1 MLLGLGAAEH
11 RLALGHVDQ
20 EVRRGAAAVVAV
32 EEVPH
37 LGALQRALLGQL
49 ADRRLGGRLPRFDAA
64 ARQHGVLTTVE
75 ATLDHE
81 HLRAA
86 HHHGHGTRHRAP
98 ERCAGHYFLPA
109 FSPLGALDNAA
120 MKASCGTSTRPTI
133 FIRFLPSFCFSSS
146 LRLRVM
152 SPP

>member
-1 MLLGLGAAEH
+1 M
-11 RLALGHVDQ
+11 
-20 EVRRGAAAVVAV
+20 VVV
-32 EEVPH
+32 EEVLH
-37 LGALQRALLGQL
+37 LGALQRALLRQL
-49 ADRRLGGRLPRFDAA
+49 ADRGVGGGLPRFDAA
-64 ARQHGVLTTVE
+64 ARQHGVLTSVE

-81 HLRAA
+81 HLGAA

-98 ERCAGHYFLPA
+98 ERCPGHYFLPA

-120 MKASCGTSTRPTI
+120 MNASCGTSTRPTI